1 MRIVKK
7 LLSRDLEELM
17 SLSKQELRSVLA
29 ELSLPFGTETPK
41 DDSIKNV
48 SDSLIHEHVETSRQ
62 MISQI
67 ENEEIADV

>member
-29 ELSLPFGTETPK
+29 ELSLLFGTETPK
-41 DDSIKNV
+41 DDLIKNV
-48 SDSLIHEHVETSRQ
+48 SHALIHEHVETSGQ
-62 MISQI
+62 MIS
-67 ENEEIADV
+67 